1 MSKMN
6 TVRMTSKQF
15 ETLRNHLLLE
25 EERESA
31 AFLVAGFFENGEG
44 FHFTVRD
51 VLIPEEKDYN
61 FRSGYHIEVSP
72 IFFNKAISKAERSGI
87 TVIQCHSHPFSK
99 DELWYSPSDYAGEST
114 SSQTIRDCL
123 NDKPMGSLLFGQNMI
138 MGRAWFSPNQ
148 KPEPIDRLIIVDRHM
163 RIQQISNRHKTVEK
177 IDTDL
182 YDRQI
187 RAFGLKG
194 QELLSQ
200 LTIGIV
206 GAGGTGSAVAE
217 QLAREGVRKF
227 VVIDHDK
234 FLKSNKTRVYGSY
247 ADTKNKPKVEI
258 IKKNIQRIEP
268 KSSVK
273 DIPEN
278 VISQKVLN
286 QLKNCDVVFSCT
298 DRHAPRSVLN
308 ELAHQFF
315 IPVIDL
321 GVGIDAKNGK
331 IEGGSVRVSLSS
343 PTLPCLYCIGV
354 INSEQILAESL
365 DKKELESR
373 QKEGYIKG
381 MDDDVPSVITFTT
394 LAASYALLLL
404 KDLFFNIIQ
413 SNANT
418 ILVDVNTLATS
429 RLSSSVKKDCVC
441 TARMGKGDYMP
452 LSAP

>member
-1 MSKMN
+1 MN

-15 ETLRNHLLLE
+15 ETLRDYLLSE
-25 EERESA
+25 KKIESA
-31 AFLVAGFFENGEG
+31 AFLVVGFFENSEG

-51 VLIPEEKDYN
+51 VLIPRENDYN
-61 FRSGYHIEVSP
+61 VRNGYHIEVSP
-72 IFFNKAISKAERSGI
+72 ILFNKAISRAERSGI
-87 TVIQCHSHPFSK
+87 TIIQCHSHPFSK
-99 DELWYSPSDYAGEST
+99 DELWYSSSDYAGESI
-114 SSQTIRDCL
+114 SSQTIYDCL
-123 NDKPMGSLLFGQNMI
+123 NGKPMGSLLFGQNMI
-138 MGRAWFSPNQ
+138 IGRAWLSPG
-148 KPEPIDRLIIVDRHM
+148 KEPVKIDQLRIVDRHM
-163 RIQQISNRHKTVEK
+163 RMQQISSTHKTEEK
-177 IDTDL
+177 IDMDL

-194 QELLSQ
+194 QKILSQ

-206 GAGGTGSAVAE
+206 GVGGTGSAVAE
-217 QLAREGVRKF
+217 QLAREGIRKF
-227 VVIDHDK
+227 VIIDHDK
-234 FLKSNKTRVYGSY
+234 FSKSNKTRVYGSY

-258 IKKNIQRIEP
+258 IKNNIQRIEP
-268 KSSVK
+268 NSSVK
-273 DIPEN
+273 DISEN

-321 GVGIDAKNGK
+321 GVGIDAKNEK

-343 PTLPCLYCIGV
+343 PSLPCLYCTGV

-381 MDDDVPSVITFTT
+381 LDDDVPSVITFTT

-404 KDLFFNIIQ
+404 KDLFFNIMK

-418 ILVDVNTLATS
+418 ILLDVTTLTTS
-429 RLSSSVKKDCVC
+429 RLSASVKNDCVC
-441 TARMGKGDYMP
+441 TLRMGKGDYMP